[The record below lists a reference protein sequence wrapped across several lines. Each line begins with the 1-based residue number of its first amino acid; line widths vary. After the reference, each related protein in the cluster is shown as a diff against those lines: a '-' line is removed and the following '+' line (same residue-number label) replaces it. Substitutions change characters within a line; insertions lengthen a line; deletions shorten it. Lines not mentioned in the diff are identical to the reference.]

1 MTILERLSLIK
12 AGYNRKEIDAM
23 IEEEKNIET
32 GTNSEGAT
40 HTTSHEQTSTV
51 ETPAPALSGAG
62 VETGSDAPDDK
73 NTDSTDAALKSAM
86 EEIERLKGELKTA
99 QEFNTKKDASETV
112 DDDAKTVEDI
122 VRSFM

>member
-40 HTTSHEQTSTV
+40 HEHKSDV

-62 VETGSDAPDDK
+62 VETGSDAPDDE
-73 NTDSTDAALKSAM
+73 NNDSTDAALKSAM
-86 EEIERLKGELKTA
+86 EEIEKLKGELKAA
-99 QEFNTKKDASETV
+99 QEFNTKRDASETV

>member
-23 IEEEKNIET
+23 IEEEKNIDT

-40 HTTSHEQTSTV
+40 HATTSHDATV
-51 ETPAPALSGAG
+51 ETPAPASSGAG
-62 VETGSDAPDDK
+62 AETGSDAPDDE

>member
-23 IEEEKNIET
+23 IEEEKNT
-32 GTNSEGAT
+32 GTNTQGADT
-40 HTTSHEQTSTV
+40 TTSHDATD
-51 ETPAPALSGAG
+51 ETTAPASSGAG
-62 VETGSDAPDDK
+62 VESEKEEAPTDSHS
-73 NTDSTDAALKSAM
+73 DSTDEALKEAM
-86 EEIERLKGELKTA
+86 DEIEKLKSELKTA
-99 QEFNTKKDASETV
+99 QEFNTQKDVSETV

>member
-23 IEEEKNIET
+23 IEEEKNIDT

-40 HTTSHEQTSTV
+40 HATTSHDATV
-51 ETPAPALSGAG
+51 ETPAPASSGAG
-62 VETGSDAPDDK
+62 AETASDAPDDE
-73 NTDSTDAALKSAM
+73 NTDSTDAALKNAM

>member
-23 IEEEKNIET
+23 IEEEKNIDT

-40 HTTSHEQTSTV
+40 HATTSHDATV

-62 VETGSDAPDDK
+62 VETGSDAPDDE
-73 NTDSTDAALKSAM
+73 NIDSTDDALKSAM